1 MPSAAPNGS
10 HARRGSRGRTHPDFQ
25 QPIEALVVA
34 ATGLSSISPHPD
46 PGCVPPSTCLRCGDV
61 KRKSV
66 EPVIAGLRRRASEGR
81 YPRRRGR
88 ARRWNPSIQRSRG
101 QEKAATS
108 PRRGSLSN
116 RCLPSQLSC
125 VKQPT
130 SSGPARVR
138 ATGLE
143 HSSFRCKKRIRE
155 GRVETRPRLAVIQP
169 LDRFRTLPRPSDS
182 FDRLDDVRRRVKSSL
197 RTAARRP

>member
-1 MPSAAPNGS
+1 MPA
-10 HARRGSRGRTHPDFQ
+10 
-25 QPIEALVVA
+25 VA
-34 ATGLSSISPHPD
+34 AADEHTPTSSSPLRLWLLRQPASPRSPPHPD